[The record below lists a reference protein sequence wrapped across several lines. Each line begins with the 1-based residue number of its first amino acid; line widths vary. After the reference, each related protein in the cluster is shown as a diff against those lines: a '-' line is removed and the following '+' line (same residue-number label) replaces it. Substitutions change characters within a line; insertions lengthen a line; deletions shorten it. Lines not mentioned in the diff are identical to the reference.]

1 MFDGRRVEC
10 GEVIEVDDD
19 QAVDALN
26 GGRAEPADRK
36 TADRF
41 ELRERTTWTAA
52 PAGKAPAERR
62 ANWSLGRTYSTCTH
76 DVPCVHPAGSSQR
89 GTGDAD
95 RVAFIAP

>member
-62 ANWSLGRTYSTCTH
+62 ANWSLGKTY
-76 DVPCVHPAGSSQR
+76 
-89 GTGDAD
+89 
-95 RVAFIAP
+95 